1 MLILDKQRAV
11 ERMLALAEGP
21 PAVHPEGM
29 PEANRGRTHMRV
41 AAYERRA
48 SIEATPARRA
58 ERGATRGA
66 GLLQPAGRAP
76 SWY

>member
-11 ERMLALAEGP
+11 ERMLALTAGEPAAE
-21 PAVHPEGM
+21 V
-29 PEANRGRTHMRV
+29 EARALGGRGRGHARI

-48 SIEATPARRA
+48 SIEATPSRRA
-58 ERGATRGA
+58 ERATGV
-66 GLLQPAGRAP
+66 LQPAGGAP